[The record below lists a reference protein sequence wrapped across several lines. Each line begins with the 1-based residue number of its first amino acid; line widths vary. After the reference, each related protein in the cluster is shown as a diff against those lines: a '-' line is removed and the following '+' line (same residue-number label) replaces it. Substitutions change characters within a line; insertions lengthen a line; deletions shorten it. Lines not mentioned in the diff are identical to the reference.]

1 MKAEMSVLSRKY
13 EAALGE
19 HLKDGVNSG
28 LKKAAALGTQAVSLG
43 LETLDLAKIHE
54 RALVAI
60 TSASFPISRDGLA
73 KRAQIFFAEANIP
86 IERTHLAAARAE
98 VHWKKL
104 NETLHDRTSQLA
116 VSKRDLK
123 RNIVQRK
130 TAEKSLKT
138 RNEYYATLLKES
150 RSMQANLRSL
160 AHRVLSAQENER
172 GQISRELH
180 EEIVQALLGINV
192 RLLTLEQKGS
202 RDGKELLKDIA
213 STQHLVDKSIKTMRR
228 VARKFRTP
236 YEK

>member
-1 MKAEMSVLSRKY
+1 MNEAMSVLSRKY

-54 RALVAI
+54 HALVAI
-60 TSASFPISRDGLA
+60 ASARPISRDGHA

-116 VSKRDLK
+116 ISKRDLK

-213 STQHLVDKSIKTMRR
+213 STQHLVNKSVRTMRR

-236 YEK
+236 HEK